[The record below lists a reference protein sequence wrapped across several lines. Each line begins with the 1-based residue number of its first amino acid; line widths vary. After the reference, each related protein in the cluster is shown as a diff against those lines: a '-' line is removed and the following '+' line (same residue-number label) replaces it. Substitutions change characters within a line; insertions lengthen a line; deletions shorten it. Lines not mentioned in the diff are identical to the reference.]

1 MEIQVMKPPSVEGY
15 HFTGFTG
22 DVIGP
27 PNCDVTDRYVT
38 QTHKIIPHTT
48 LEPEVYL
55 KVFVY

>member
-1 MEIQVMKPPSVEGY
+1 MKPPSVEGY